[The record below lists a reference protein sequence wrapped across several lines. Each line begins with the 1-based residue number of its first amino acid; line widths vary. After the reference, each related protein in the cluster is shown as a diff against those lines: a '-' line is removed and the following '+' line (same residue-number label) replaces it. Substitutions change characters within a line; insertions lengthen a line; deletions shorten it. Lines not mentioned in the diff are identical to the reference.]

1 MCDSLDEL
9 AESILDE
16 QKRTSADGNASSSK
30 SPEGSSPASQTGSIW
45 ADDGNSMPES
55 LEAELS
61 GNMGALRL
69 EEGQVRFIGAT
80 SNLLLVPSGHGSED
94 EVEVESLAERYQRQ
108 QENPIL
114 SWTTVTKDPD
124 LVVHLIVMHLLPQSK
139 LSPY

>member
-1 MCDSLDEL
+1 MCDSLEEL

-16 QKRTSADGNASSSK
+16 QKQTGADGNASSSK
-30 SPEGSSPASQTGSIW
+30 SPEEGSPASQTGSIW
-45 ADDGNSMPES
+45 TGDEPES

-61 GNMGALRL
+61 GKMGALRL

-80 SNLLLVPSGHGSED
+80 SNLLLVPSGHGPED

-114 SWTTVTKDPD
+114 SWTAVTKDPD
-124 LVVHLIVMHLLPQSK
+124 LVIHLIVVHLLPRSELLQ
-139 LSPY
+139 Y